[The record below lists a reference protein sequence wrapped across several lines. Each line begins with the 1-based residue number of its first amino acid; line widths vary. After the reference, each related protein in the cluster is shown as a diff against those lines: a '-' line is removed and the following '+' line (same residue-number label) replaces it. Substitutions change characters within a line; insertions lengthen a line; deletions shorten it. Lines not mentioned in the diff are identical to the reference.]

1 MKKHVNHLICIMTP
15 WQYFVAH
22 YGCRQ
27 ITTAWS
33 KMFSTPTQW
42 TDHQGKK
49 RKWDLYN
56 CTVPSL
62 PRMMNPINI
71 STGCTCTDMVYCI
84 RTF

>member
-1 MKKHVNHLICIMTP
+1 MQAVEVSDSTFIVELEGSIYPNRTQEESNSMKKHVNHLICIMTP

-42 TDHQGKK
+42 TDHQGEKEK
-49 RKWDLYN
+49 MGL
-56 CTVPSL
+56 V
-62 PRMMNPINI
+62 
-71 STGCTCTDMVYCI
+71 
-84 RTF
+84 

>member
-42 TDHQGKK
+42 TDHQGEKEK
-49 RKWDLYN
+49 MGL
-56 CTVPSL
+56 V
-62 PRMMNPINI
+62 
-71 STGCTCTDMVYCI
+71 
-84 RTF
+84 